1 MSRQNLLRCG
11 GLVFLILT
19 ISSAAIAQNKSAGWV
34 RGAWEGTGYQIDD
47 KSTWAM
53 AFNAR
58 GNRFS
63 IDYPSLNCGG
73 RWKLISM
80 GASRARFREILT
92 HGQDKCADRGS
103 VLLQRISR
111 KQILFLYSYS
121 DARNISASAVLNRKT
136 Q

>member
-1 MSRQNLLRCG
+1 MSRQTLLKCC
-11 GLVFLILT
+11 GLVFVILM
-19 ISSAAIAQNKSAGWV
+19 ISSAALAQKKSTGWIK
-34 RGAWEGTGYQIDD
+34 GTWEGTGYQIDD

-53 AFNAR
+53 VLTAR

-73 RWKLISM
+73 RWTRVSIN
-80 GASRARFREILT
+80 ASRARFREILT
-92 HGQDKCADRGS
+92 HGQDKCADRGR

-111 KQILFLYSYS
+111 KQLLFLYSYG
-121 DARNISASAVLNRKT
+121 DTRDVSASAVLNRKP

>member
-11 GLVFLILT
+11 GLVFLILM
-19 ISSAAIAQNKSAGWV
+19 ISSAAIAQKKSAGWV

-47 KSTWAM
+47 QSTWAM
-53 AFNAR
+53 IFQAR

-73 RWKLISM
+73 RWQLISM

-92 HGQDKCADRGS
+92 HGQDKCADRGI
-103 VLLQRISR
+103 VLLERISR

-121 DARNISASAVLNRKT
+121 DARTISASAVLNRKT